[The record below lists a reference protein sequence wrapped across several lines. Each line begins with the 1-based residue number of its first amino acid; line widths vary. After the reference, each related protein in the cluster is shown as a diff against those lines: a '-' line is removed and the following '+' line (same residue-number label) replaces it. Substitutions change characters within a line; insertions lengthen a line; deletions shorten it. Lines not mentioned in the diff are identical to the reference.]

1 MPLDLATNE
10 DPVKLD
16 AIEGVSNLLV
26 AFHGGGDV
34 IFLLGLSDFEP
45 VSGGGDFG
53 GQIGVSGVVD
63 LVAAEAVPL
72 VDDHSELGGE
82 SGEDVSTT
90 IVQIRS
96 ELRRQ

>member
-1 MPLDLATNE
+1 M
-10 DPVKLD
+10 KLD
-16 AIEGVSNLLV
+16 AIEDVSNLLV

-34 IFLLGLSDFEP
+34 IFLLGLGDFES

-63 LVAAEAVPL
+63 LVGAEAVPL

-82 SGEDVSTT
+82 PVEDVSTT
-90 IVQIRS
+90 MVQIGS
-96 ELRRQ
+96 EMRGQ